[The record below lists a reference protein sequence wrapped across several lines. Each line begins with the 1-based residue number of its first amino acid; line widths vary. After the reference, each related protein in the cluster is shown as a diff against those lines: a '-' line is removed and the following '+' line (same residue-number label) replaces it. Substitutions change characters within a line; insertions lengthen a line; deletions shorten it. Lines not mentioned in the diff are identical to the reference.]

1 MARKNGDGVFFRF
14 ADVDVRDGGHRR
26 SESVITYRHA
36 RLAAIALMHQMAR
49 EGMRR
54 GDYVASDMENC
65 PAFVYL
71 ILACWYGDF
80 RLITLN
86 HRLDDAGKDSRLETV
101 EEFTH
106 IAPVMVTEADVYEMI
121 ALTREVETGRE
132 LVHSAQRA
140 AALGDPQEQGVVM
153 FTSGTT
159 GRAKPARISGGNLA
173 GSARAFN
180 SILAGGNKL
189 LWQLCL
195 PLYHIGGFQML
206 VRSLLSGTPFIL
218 YRKFEAPRVLADAQR
233 FHATHISV
241 VDKTLR
247 DLLSWADKG
256 VHGGYKTLRSYRC
269 ILLGGAAPNPNTL
282 SLAREAKAPVVVS
295 YGMTETSSLVSF
307 CPLEEFDGRMLYLL
321 PGYDACVIDSDD
333 YGRGELGI
341 RGPGVFEGYIGQQ
354 RPVTADGYFLTGDTG
369 EVKGRALCI
378 EERTDDMFV
387 SGGENI
393 YPEEI
398 RRKLLEIPGVTDAY
412 VFGAKDETWGRR
424 PVAMVEMA
432 DSHVN
437 AGNARGLS
445 RDVLAAA
452 RERLARI
459 YQPDRLFVLD
469 AFPRHG
475 IGKIDR
481 GELQRQAQS
490 CLDVKRVALYLVSQP
505 FVRPVKTAKTSMET
519 RESIIVE
526 VFDADGNSGIG
537 EDVAFAG
544 SWYLPETLA
553 DDQAFLQDY
562 AIPRVLDEVYLHPR
576 EVYASLSELPG
587 AATRRM
593 AMSAL
598 ETALWDL
605 YGKRTKKPL
614 RELIGAEETWRG
626 ADGSA
631 EKPGMVPGGVVIGL
645 VPVDE
650 AVRMAKAAFAQGYRR
665 IKLKIAPGDDL
676 KRAHAVRTAVPEA
689 AIILDANQSYSEA
702 DMAVLRRLDALGCA
716 GIEEPLD
723 PYYKAKSRISIFS
736 RLGSLQYQMKTTIF
750 LDESI
755 VSDDDM
761 RSALTARNI
770 RGYVLKIG
778 KFGGITP
785 ALQFFEAARA
795 RGAEVWMG
803 GMYDT
808 GISKRLHAAFGL
820 LPGMCLPGDISDT
833 SRYFATDISV
843 PPFKLKNGFV
853 QLNPPEAPY
862 GLGCSLDRE
871 ALARLTLKVWEY
883 PVAAA
888 DAGIAGTGADEDAVA
903 DADADENLAAADAG
917 ADEDIAN
924 ADADADPPSLRRA

>member
-14 ADVDVRDGGHRR
+14 ADVDTQEGGHRR

-54 GDYVASDMENC
+54 GDYVASDMDNC

-71 ILACWYGDF
+71 ILACWYGGF

-106 IAPVMVTEADVYEMI
+106 IAPVMFTEADVHEMI

-180 SILAGGNKL
+180 SILAGGNKV
-189 LWQLCL
+189 LWQVCL
-195 PLYHIGGFQML
+195 PLYHIGGLQMV

-247 DLLSWADKG
+247 DLLAWAAKG
-256 VHGGYKTLRSYRC
+256 VHGGNRTLQSYQC

-282 SLAREAKAPVVVS
+282 AAARKVKAPVVVS

-333 YGRGELGI
+333 YGRGELGV

-412 VFGAKDETWGRR
+412 VYGAKDETWGRR

-432 DSHVN
+432 DSHVTT
-437 AGNARGLS
+437 GNARALS
-445 RDVLAAA
+445 RKILAEAQGK
-452 RERLARI
+452 LARI
-459 YQPDRLFVLD
+459 YQPDRLFVMD

-481 GELQRQAQS
+481 AELQRQGQS
-490 CLDVKRVALYLVSQP
+490 SLDVKRIVLYRIAQP
-505 FVRPVKTAKTSMET
+505 FVRPVKTARTTLEA
-519 RESIIVE
+519 RESLIVE
-526 VFDADGNSGIG
+526 VFDAEGNSGIG
-537 EDVAFAG
+537 EDVAFAS
-544 SWYLPETLA
+544 SWYLPETLS
-553 DDQAFLQDY
+553 DDLAFLQEY
-562 AIPRVLDEVYLHPR
+562 AIPRVLGEVYLHPR

-587 AATRRM
+587 ASIHRM
-593 AMSAL
+593 AMAAL

-614 RELIGAEETWRG
+614 AALIGAEETWCDF
-626 ADGSA
+626 DGTA
-631 EKPGMVPGGVVIGL
+631 AKPGMAPGGVVIGL

-650 AVRMAKAAFAQGYRR
+650 AVRMAKTAFAQGYRR

-676 KRAHAVRTAVPEA
+676 KRAHAVRTAVPDA
-689 AIILDANQSYSEA
+689 AIILDANQSYTEA
-702 DMAVLRRLDALGCA
+702 DMAVLRRLDSLGCA

-723 PYYKAKSRISIFS
+723 PNYKAKSRISIFN

-778 KFGGITP
+778 KFGGIVPTI
-785 ALQFFEAARA
+785 QFMKAARA
-795 RGAEVWMG
+795 RGGEVWMG

-808 GISKRLHAAFGL
+808 GISKRLHATFGL
-820 LPGMCLPGDISDT
+820 LPGICLPGDISDT
-833 SRYFATDISV
+833 SRYFATDITT
-843 PPFKLKNGFV
+843 PPFKLKSGFV
-853 QLNPPEAPY
+853 QLNSQEEPY
-862 GLGCSLDRE
+862 GLGCSLDRDE
-871 ALARLTLKVWEY
+871 LARVMQQVWEY
-883 PVAAA
+883 PA
-888 DAGIAGTGADEDAVA
+888 
-903 DADADENLAAADAG
+903 AAADAG
-917 ADEDIAN
+917 A
-924 ADADADPPSLRRA
+924 ADAAASAAAAESDAAPAAPSEPASGADEAAES